1 MTEKGWKRLG
11 ILCAS
16 ALILGGCANDGK
28 KASEGTA
35 DSALPAEETE
45 AGGWQEDGSGMES
58 ISKEGLDG
66 AEEERGYD
74 QGTEEGAGGSQ
85 PNIQGGNDADAAEE
99 ESGGDQ
105 GTEESVA
112 ASLPNIQGGNHVRES
127 AAGTFGDGAA
137 GAEPAEA
144 DLAERAREAYRTVLE
159 DVYFDQKFPG
169 GQDFGYQPGA
179 NYDVT
184 SNTFAIYDIDADGEE
199 ELILCYTT
207 TYTAGMS
214 ELIYGFD
221 SAMGTVSEELRAY
234 PLVTYYDNGIIEEGL
249 SHNHGMAPDGDFWP
263 YNVYRYDGEEDRY
276 LRIAS
281 VDAWSRA
288 YREED
293 YDGNPF
299 PEEIDAD
306 GDGLV
311 YCITEG
317 EDGEEKRMLD
327 ESEYQEW
334 RASWMGEAQQIRL
347 PVKNLTPDNIN
358 AEN

>member
-1 MTEKGWKRLG
+1 MAEKGWKRLG
-11 ILCAS
+11 ILCVS
-16 ALILGGCANDGK
+16 ILILGGCANDGK
-28 KASEGTA
+28 KASEGSF
-35 DSALPAEETE
+35 DSALSAEETG
-45 AGGWQEDGSGMES
+45 AGGWQEDGSKAES
-58 ISKEGLDG
+58 ISEDG
-66 AEEERGYD
+66 
-74 QGTEEGAGGSQ
+74 
-85 PNIQGGNDADAAEE
+85 ADAAEE
-99 ESGGDQ
+99 ESGYDQ
-105 GTEESVA
+105 GTEGGA
-112 ASLPNIQGGNHVRES
+112 AGSQPDSQGGNHVRES
-127 AAGTFGDGAA
+127 AAGGTSGDGAA
-137 GAEPAEA
+137 GAEPAGT

-221 SAMGTVSEELRAY
+221 SATGTVSEELRAY
-234 PLVTYYDNGIIEEGL
+234 PLVTHYDNGIIEEGL

-276 LRIAS
+276 LLIAS

-293 YDGNPF
+293 YEGNPF
-299 PEEIDAD
+299 PDKIDAD

-327 ESEYQEW
+327 EPEYQEW
-334 RASWMGEAQQIRL
+334 RDSWLGEAQQIRL
-347 PVKNLTPDNIN
+347 PVKKLTPDNIY